1 MMDKVNE
8 EREDLKA
15 VLEVGLT
22 VTTIGTIVSYWIKKE
37 KNVFLQKLNELIAE
51 FNKTLNDVERRE
63 LRDDLDRAIDRKAEE
78 LLTEL
83 GAELSEEEL
92 DQVVSEL
99 KLLSQSP

>member
-99 KLLSQSP
+99 KILSQSP